1 MRMISVFAVLMA
13 TPVAAHQATLPHAH
27 TDWSLPVGL
36 CLIAVAAVA
45 MTVKARIKVRRDRK

>member
-1 MRMISVFAVLMA
+1 MRMISVFALLMA

-36 CLIAVAAVA
+36 CLIAVAVMAA
-45 MTVKARIKVRRDRK
+45 AVKAQVQVRRDRK

>member
-13 TPVAAHQATLPHAH
+13 TPAVAHQATLPHAH

-45 MTVKARIKVRRDRK
+45 ATVRSRIKVRDRK

>member
-45 MTVKARIKVRRDRK
+45 ATLKSRIKVRDRK